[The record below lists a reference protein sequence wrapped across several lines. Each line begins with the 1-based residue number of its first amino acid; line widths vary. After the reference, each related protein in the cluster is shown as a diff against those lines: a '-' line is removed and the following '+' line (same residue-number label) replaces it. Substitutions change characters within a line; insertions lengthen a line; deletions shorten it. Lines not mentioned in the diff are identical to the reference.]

1 MNQINDLTSQ
11 IAEFD
16 GDNLT
21 ILDHQG
27 GLWLTAAD
35 LARALG
41 YSRADKVSRLF
52 HRNRDEFTDRMVAEV
67 DLKTNESAENPTKA
81 PETGEENLLT
91 KTRIFSARGC
101 HLIAMFSRTDKAKE
115 FRKWILDLIDHHETL
130 RTHSKKFHENPRIN
144 RAVAG
149 YLHNIQIFNYAL
161 IQNQLFEDGIRQ
173 LYRDRDESIQ
183 GSAMFVE
190 ALEQIKH
197 SDDPRGCAVALLQ
210 EHAEGER
217 KMQERIAD
225 LERRIQKNNEVITAV
240 TAEDPLLP
248 AMFNQG
254 TKVSMKKLAY
264 DVWMA
269 RRLGADG
276 EESFQLSELI
286 K

>member
-1 MNQINDLTSQ
+1 MNNPLIYKKNLTMGSKEIADLTGKHHRHVLRDIRDMLKELKIQNPDLGAALSTGVTATVRPNKSVEEYHLNEELTLTLLTGYSIPLRKAVVSRWKQ
-11 IAEFD
+11 LEAE
-16 GDNLT
+16 
-21 ILDHQG
+21 QEQ
-27 GLWLTAAD
+27 
-35 LARALG
+35 ARAHIQYAL
-41 YSRADKVSRLF
+41 
-52 HRNRDEFTDRMVAEV
+52 H
-67 DLKTNESAENPTKA
+67 P
-81 PETGEENLLT
+81 
-91 KTRIFSARGC
+91 
-101 HLIAMFSRTDKAKE
+101 H
-115 FRKWILDLIDHHETL
+115 
-130 RTHSKKFHENPRIN
+130 PRIN

-149 YLHNIQIFNYAL
+149 YLHNIQVFNYAL

-173 LYRDRDESIQ
+173 LYRDRDEAIQ

-197 SDDPRGCAVALLQ
+197 SDDPKGRAVALLQ

-225 LERRIQKNNEVITAV
+225 LERRIQKNNEIIAAV

-254 TKVSMKKLAY
+254 TKVSVKKLAY